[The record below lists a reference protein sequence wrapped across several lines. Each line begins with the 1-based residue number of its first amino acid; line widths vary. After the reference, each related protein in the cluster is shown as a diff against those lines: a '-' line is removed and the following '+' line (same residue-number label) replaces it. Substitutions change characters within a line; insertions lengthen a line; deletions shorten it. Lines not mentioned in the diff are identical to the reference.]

1 MAQFIPF
8 FKTTTLLRCSLSV
21 LFVLGTLSACNQD
34 KTLRLHGKMESV
46 EHLGYTCWV
55 FRDDNGRSYEVV
67 TPSTQ
72 ILKDG
77 LAMNIIAEPSGI
89 KTICELGDN
98 IEIIKYRP
106 DSPARE
112 QQLPNTPAEKLIKMQ

>member
-1 MAQFIPF
+1 MLNIRQSAIVMARCGLGLF
-8 FKTTTLLRCSLSV
+8 LLGH
-21 LFVLGTLSACNQD
+21 LGACD
-34 KTLRLHGKMESV
+34 KDDTLRLHGKMESV

-55 FRDDNGRSYEVV
+55 FRDDSGRAYEVV

-77 LAMNIIAEPSGI
+77 LAMTIIAMPSEI

-98 IEIIKYRP
+98 IEIVKYRP

-112 QQLPNTPAEKLIKMQ
+112 QALPNTPPEKLIKFD